1 MEILPEIMVLPETAA
16 HQEAMVPPEAAV
28 RQETAALPE
37 TAVRQE
43 TALPA
48 KEVPPAGTM
57 IPVGVIRLL
66 PAIRSRLLRTQR
78 ARLLGKPEEN
88 RTSVLLS
95 FAR

>member
-1 MEILPEIMVLPETAA
+1 MVLPETAA
-16 HQEAMVPPEAAV
+16 HQEAMVPPEVAV

-37 TAVRQE
+37 TAVHQE
-43 TALPA
+43 ETVPPA

-88 RTSVLLS
+88 RTSVLIS